1 MAEIMR
7 ATSYVAL
14 VFARMARAPT
24 GDVPADA
31 PGWPSPE
38 EIPHVPVG
46 RRIAVGTVSQQ
57 AALGIAVAVSV
68 VTFTALGRT
77 LSLAELGVYGL
88 TVSFTT
94 YLYFALASAETAAV
108 KTISEAL
115 TPGDRDRAFTTAVF
129 VYGVFGLIAGIV
141 VAVGGSL
148 LVGVL
153 GFSSGLVHEARLGV
167 LALGAGMVI
176 GWPLRA
182 FQDVLR
188 ADQRFVRAS
197 AADAIAALLQATGL
211 LVLLATDQPLWTL
224 IAVGGSAPLFAGLA
238 SLAVRPG
245 LGTLPRMKPRLLE
258 RSRTREFLRI
268 AGLMFVTA
276 ASDLAINS
284 LDRTIVAAFRSA
296 STIGLYEAAVRPNQ
310 LIRTFTGSFS
320 VTLLPVMSRLRAE
333 GDRMRETE
341 LFVRG
346 TRYMLAAVVPP
357 TVAFMV
363 LADKL
368 LTAWLG
374 DKFEPAAGATAIFLA
389 WWLFAPSA
397 SVASTMFVVEGRV
410 GRLAAYAWLI
420 AGVNLT
426 LSIVLTWQ
434 LGLVGV
440 AIGTTIGYLVAFP
453 LFMREALRTTTV
465 SVGEFARRV
474 WLPAYAVGAAL
485 AAALALTRLV
495 LPLNSILELA
505 VVCIA
510 GVLLAWAAFYRL
522 CMDSDERAILR
533 GLVRG

>member
-1 MAEIMR
+1 
-7 ATSYVAL
+7 
-14 VFARMARAPT
+14 MARAPI
-24 GDVPADA
+24 GDAQADA

-38 EIPHVPVG
+38 EIPHVPIG
-46 RRIAVGTVSQQ
+46 RRIAVGTVAQQ
-57 AALGIAVAVSV
+57 ASLGIGIAVSV

-88 TVSFTT
+88 AVSFTT

-115 TPGDRDRAFTTAVF
+115 TPRNRDSAFTTAVV
-129 VYGVFGLIAGIV
+129 VYGVFGLIAGVV
-141 VAVGGSL
+141 VAFGGSL
-148 LVGVL
+148 LLGVFD
-153 GFSSGLVHEARLGV
+153 FSSGLVHQARLGV
-167 LALGAGMVI
+167 VALGAGMVV

-188 ADQRFVRAS
+188 ADQRFLRAS
-197 AADAIAALLQATGL
+197 IADVIGALVQGAAL

-224 IAVGGSAPLFAGLA
+224 IAVGGSAPLFGGLA
-238 SLAVRPG
+238 SLVVRLG
-245 LGTLPRMKPRLLE
+245 LGTLPRVKPRLLE

-310 LIRTFTGSFS
+310 LVRMFTGSFS
-320 VTLLPVMSRLRAE
+320 VTILPVLSRFRAE
-333 GDRMRETE
+333 GDKARKTE

-357 TVAFMV
+357 TVVLMV

-374 DKFEPAAGATAIFLA
+374 DKFAPAAGAAAIFLA
-389 WWLFAPSA
+389 WWLFAPSV

-410 GRLAAYAWLI
+410 GRLAAYAWL
-420 AGVNLT
+420 
-426 LSIVLTWQ
+426 
-434 LGLVGV
+434 V
-440 AIGTTIGYLVAFP
+440 A
-453 LFMREALRTTTV
+453 
-465 SVGEFARRV
+465 
-474 WLPAYAVGAAL
+474 
-485 AAALALTRLV
+485 
-495 LPLNSILELA
+495 
-505 VVCIA
+505 
-510 GVLLAWAAFYRL
+510 
-522 CMDSDERAILR
+522 
-533 GLVRG
+533 